1 VHESD
6 SDEAMAAE
14 ASIIEVLDES
24 EGIEDSL
31 GTQEDE
37 GEEVTTNRIF
47 DDYVKEARE
56 ERERCNQNMDDM
68 KSVIE

>member
-1 VHESD
+1 MHESD
-6 SDEAMAAE
+6 SDEAAEKE

-24 EGIEDSL
+24 EGIEDPL

-37 GEEVTTNRIF
+37 EEEATTNRIF

-56 ERERCNQNMDDM
+56 ERERCNHNMDDM

>member
-1 VHESD
+1 ME
-6 SDEAMAAE
+6 E

-24 EGIEDSL
+24 EPFEEHL

-37 GEEVTTNRIF
+37 GEEATTNGIF

-56 ERERCNQNMDDM
+56 ERERCNHNMDDM